1 MGIMNSLIDSNTSGL
16 HIRSISWSAVITLYA
31 TNNQRYQYKVKL
43 AGYNNIVN
51 IIFYDN
57 TPLLNLITW
66 GHNAWIFPG
75 EKQNIFLFVL

>member
-1 MGIMNSLIDSNTSGL
+1 MQLIIKD
-16 HIRSISWSAVITLYA
+16 ISIKSS
-31 TNNQRYQYKVKL
+31 L

-75 EKQNIFLFVL
+75 EKQNCLPL